1 MSKLKY
7 IILLLIVILGRT
19 AWTQDAASTAGTSS
33 ILLLRFGPN
42 PRVAGLS
49 EAFTAVVDDETALF
63 YNPAGLANINS
74 GMVSLNHT
82 EWFEDIRIDNIAF
95 GYEISRDIGIGAGL
109 IHMWMP
115 GIEGTNSQGQSIGS
129 IDVSSSIVNL
139 GMSYKFNS
147 AFSAGLGVKYFQD
160 KLAENSASGVG
171 FDVGFLL
178 KTFISGLST
187 GLSIQNIGGKISYD
201 IEKQKIPLTLRGGLA
216 YKIYS
221 SNILISLDVVKSID
235 TDVNIHFGAEYV
247 FRNQFSIRIG
257 NRFDQTEMFTPS
269 FGAGFHFNQQY
280 NLYYAF
286 ANYANLGG
294 THRMGFTFYF
304 KSAAKTKKPREL
316 YSPSTP
322 IALIPPSNLALEISD
337 EELLVSWDRVAG
349 VQYNV
354 YAKHSSQEKWSNLN
368 KSPLYNNSMKFK
380 KPLLSGTYSFRV
392 SSLYGGKESSFSKE
406 VSVNVE

>member
-1 MSKLKY
+1 MSKLKF

-49 EAFTAVVDDETALF
+49 EAFSAVADDETALF
-63 YNPAGLANINS
+63 YNPAGLSNIKS
-74 GMVSLNHT
+74 GMISLSHT
-82 EWFEDIRIDNIAF
+82 EWFEDIRIDNITF
-95 GYEISRDIGIGAGL
+95 GYDLSRDFGVGL
-109 IHMWMP
+109 GLTHMWMP
-115 GIEGTNSQGQSIGS
+115 GIEGVNSLGQSMGT
-129 IDVSSSIVNL
+129 IDVSSSIINL

-160 KLAENSASGVG
+160 KLAEFSASGVG
-171 FDVGFLL
+171 FDVGFFL
-178 KTFISGLST
+178 KTVIPGLTT
-187 GLSIQNIGGKISYD
+187 GLSVQNIGGEISYD

-235 TDVNIHFGAEYV
+235 TNVDIHFGSEYI
-247 FRNQFSIRIG
+247 FRNQFSIRVG
-257 NRFDQTEMFTPS
+257 NRFSQTELFTPS

-280 NLYYAF
+280 NLYYTF

-304 KSAAKTKKPREL
+304 ESGAKTKKPRQL

-322 IALIPPSNLALEISD
+322 IVLIPPPNLGVKIFGEKLH
-337 EELLVSWDRVAG
+337 VSWDRVAG

-354 YAKHSSQEKWSNLN
+354 YAKHSSQKKWSKLN
-368 KSPLYNNSMKFK
+368 KSPLYNNSMDFK
-380 KPLLSGTYSFRV
+380 KPLLSGTFSFRV
-392 SSLYGGKESSFSKE
+392 SSLHGGKESSFSKE
-406 VSVNVE
+406 ASINVE